1 MQYSFGFVMI
11 LLGFLG
17 FSTQQTSNPL
27 AEVHDSQIQGNVPS
41 QFDKML
47 QRDLVKYFQDVNSEV
62 KTVQYELLRPMP
74 TQVGVGL
81 PKYYLWVKLY
91 GGNGQ
96 KNLLDEG
103 AVKVA
108 AVEQTHF
115 TVLNYFAIADLQKS
129 PERINQVFPLPV
141 ANKIRSRIK
150 LN

>member
-1 MQYSFGFVMI
+1 MQYSLGFVMI

-27 AEVHDSQIQGNVPS
+27 AEVHDSHIQGNVPS
-41 QFDKML
+41 QFAKVL
-47 QRDLVKYFQDVNSEV
+47 QRDLDKYFQDLNSDV
-62 KTVQYELLRPMP
+62 KTVQYELLRPVP
-74 TQVGVGL
+74 TQVGVGV

-91 GGNGQ
+91 GHHGQ

-115 TVLNYFAIADLQKS
+115 TVLNYFAIADLQKY
-129 PERINQVFPLPV
+129 PETINQTFPLPV
-141 ANKIRSRIK
+141 GEKIRKRIK